1 MKSLHEQVFP
11 TFPNPTKRR
20 RTRESCSFC
29 NRNSD
34 LISWRDDFSMKREEG
49 STSGFDFKPRLVIRW
64 AVKRES
70 GRIDILLIWRLIES
84 GTGDTIVNDL
94 KRISQP
100 IDVRLLACKEREVRE
115 DSFPNC

>member
-1 MKSLHEQVFP
+1 M
-11 TFPNPTKRR
+11 
-20 RTRESCSFC
+20 
-29 NRNSD
+29 
-34 LISWRDDFSMKREEG
+34 
-49 STSGFDFKPRLVIRW
+49 IRW
-64 AVKRES
+64 AFARVG

-115 DSFPNC
+115 DSFPKCGVNSFVPSAPILFLSKRSEVREDSFPNCGANVFIPSSSILL